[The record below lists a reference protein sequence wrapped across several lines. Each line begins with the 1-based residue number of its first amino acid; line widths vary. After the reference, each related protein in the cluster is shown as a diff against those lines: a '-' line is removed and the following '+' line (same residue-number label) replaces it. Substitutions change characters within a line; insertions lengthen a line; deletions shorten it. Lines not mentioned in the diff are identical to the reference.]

1 MYLVMPGSPHD
12 EDTEGDGEEGEE
24 NGAVGRHVA
33 GQRCRPRYSLQ
44 VQHLYTRQSCK
55 SWRSHKETVHL
66 SRKIIT
72 Q

>member
-1 MYLVMPGSPHD
+1 MYLVMPGSSHD

-33 GQRCRPRYSLQ
+33 GKRCWPRYSLQ

-55 SWRSHKETVHL
+55 S
-66 SRKIIT
+66 
-72 Q
+72 